1 MRRKQTK
8 RGTHVNLHTGELYWS
23 TTEYKEEREN
33 DRKQPA
39 AKYDV
44 IVIGGG
50 MSGALS
56 AHTLRKQGLS
66 VALIDKD
73 KIGHGSTSANTGL
86 LQYSNDIMLHELA
99 QQIGEED
106 AVLFYKACQK
116 AVAQLKQTAQGLLH
130 DCNFHSRKSLYF
142 ASEKSDADRLLNEFN
157 MLQRHDF
164 EVEYWDRKKIEE
176 HYPFSKEAALI
187 TYGDA
192 EVNPLLF
199 SQGVIDQARDVGVE
213 LFEEVE
219 ITHYN
224 HEEESV
230 ELITSA
236 GHFSAGQVVFAIGYD
251 NAPFLQQKQLEL
263 NRSFVVT
270 SSPIADLGDWED
282 RALIWETQRP
292 YLYLRTTDDNRI
304 IAGGLDEPFSEV
316 GGSEQH
322 LIERADKL
330 SQQVKALF
338 PMYSFETDFSWSAA
352 FGESE
357 DQLPFIGRHPDYDR
371 YYYLLGYGG
380 NGTVYSMLGSELLA
394 DLIQGRSNPLTEL
407 LKLDRQ

>member
-1 MRRKQTK
+1 MK
-8 RGTHVNLHTGELYWS
+8 RGNRVNLHNGELYWS
-23 TTEYKEEREN
+23 TTEYKELRKN
-33 DRKQPA
+33 DKKTPA

-44 IVIGGG
+44 IVVGGG

-56 AHTLRKQGLS
+56 AYTMKKQGLS

-106 AVLFYKACQK
+106 AVLFYKACRK
-116 AVAQLKQTAQGLLH
+116 AVEQLKKTAAELDY
-130 DCNFHSRKSLYF
+130 DCSFHSRKSLYF
-142 ASEKSDADRLLNEFN
+142 ASERSDAEKLQKEFE
-157 MLQRHDF
+157 MLKRYGF
-164 EVEYWDRKKIEE
+164 EVEFWDRQTIEQ

-187 TYGDA
+187 TFGDA

-199 SQGVIDQARDVGVE
+199 SQGVIDKSRDMGVD
-213 LFEEVE
+213 LFEKVD
-219 ITHYN
+219 ITNYSDG
-224 HEEESV
+224 EESV
-230 ELITSA
+230 ELSTSA
-236 GHFSAGQVVFAIGYD
+236 GNFSAGQIIFAVGYD
-251 NAPFLQQKQLEL
+251 HAPFLQQKQLEL

-270 SSPIADLGDWED
+270 SSPIEDLEEWKD

-292 YLYLRTTDDNRI
+292 YLYLRTTEDNRI
-304 IAGGLDEPFSEV
+304 IAGGLDEPFSES
-316 GGSEQH
+316 GGSRKH
-322 LIERADKL
+322 LVERVGKL

-338 PMYSFETDFSWSAA
+338 PMYSFDTDFSWSAV
-352 FGESE
+352 FGESG
-357 DQLPFIGRHPDYDR
+357 DQLPFIGRHPKKDR

-394 DLIQGRSNPLTEL
+394 DLIHERPNSLAGL
-407 LKLDRQ
+407 LKIGR